1 MDLQLIKQGFNF
13 SRRRKRYLI
22 ALALFGI
29 STYGAYKIYHLPSV
43 TRKRKR
49 LFKLIEALLSIAET
63 VSDSAES
70 VGIVSKDLKEF
81 LESDSD
87 QIPNSLK
94 QLSKIARS
102 EEFSQ
107 SVIRVTEA
115 MTVGVLRGY
124 GLEMG
129 NESGEGSKL
138 SFSDGVMEKLTS
150 SAGTGFVSVVVGSF
164 ARNLVLGFF
173 SNGELNNGL
182 TGEGWINV
190 VSSEK
195 CKVLIADCIQTFVST
210 SVAVF
215 LDRTMDVNMYDEIF
229 AGLTNPK
236 HQTKVRDFMV
246 SVCNGAVETLVKT
259 SHQVLT
265 TPKSEW
271 ESSSSNSFSN
281 FDHSRNPS
289 RMREEFQSTPNGI
302 HNSGWVNTVTSTLA
316 VPTNR
321 RFVLDMTG
329 RVTFETIRSLVEFLL
344 WKISE
349 GMKRSVGV
357 VHEEVVERGLQVV
370 TYVGAKSS
378 VIVTI
383 CLALYLHIMGGT
395 RVLVAA

>member
-22 ALALFGI
+22 ALALFGT

-49 LFKLIEALLSIAET
+49 LFKLIEALVSIAET

-138 SFSDGVMEKLTS
+138 SF
-150 SAGTGFVSVVVGSF
+150 F
-164 ARNLVLGFF
+164 RWCH
-173 SNGELNNGL
+173 GE
-182 TGEGWINV
+182 THV
-190 VSSEK
+190 
-195 CKVLIADCIQTFVST
+195 
-210 SVAVF
+210 
-215 LDRTMDVNMYDEIF
+215 
-229 AGLTNPK
+229 
-236 HQTKVRDFMV
+236 
-246 SVCNGAVETLVKT
+246 
-259 SHQVLT
+259 
-265 TPKSEW
+265 
-271 ESSSSNSFSN
+271 
-281 FDHSRNPS
+281 
-289 RMREEFQSTPNGI
+289 
-302 HNSGWVNTVTSTLA
+302 
-316 VPTNR
+316 
-321 RFVLDMTG
+321 
-329 RVTFETIRSLVEFLL
+329 
-344 WKISE
+344 
-349 GMKRSVGV
+349 
-357 VHEEVVERGLQVV
+357 
-370 TYVGAKSS
+370 
-378 VIVTI
+378 
-383 CLALYLHIMGGT
+383 
-395 RVLVAA
+395 